1 MPFSPVVPP
10 PSPPLLLLFSLHT
23 SASIAS
29 SDAILKHFHMKP
41 PLGPDS
47 WTGPP
52 IYPSSIRI
60 PLVGKILFYDRNF
73 YYFVQPETGPLTVKF
88 FNVYTFILE
97 FARMVW
103 SDLAWVLVMI
113 TFVGAYMMFHT
124 GSFFLA
130 QLGMMQIL
138 FSFPLSYFVYRF
150 VFQVQYFSAF
160 NILIVFIVLGI
171 GADDLFV
178 LVDAYKQSEAAVK
191 ERAKR
196 EERVKAQ
203 QKEQGAAVPTSAA
216 NITAMERF
224 RAMWEPEATMESKND
239 VLKQR
244 MSYAYDRAMKSI
256 FNTSFTTAF
265 AFLANLASPLM
276 PTQAFGIWAAIVI
289 VMNYVIDI
297 TWTPAGIIIYHK
309 WFQCLPFC
317 GCCFCCSWPKAIA
330 CCPTNPP
337 LLSRM
342 NCCGKCLCSTF
353 PYYRCAAL
361 EGSDE
366 PIAMTSASCCQQPD
380 DSCPGAIGSCPE
392 EPFTWC
398 APQRDDDRGD
408 VASELAALEAGETG
422 EPPASGSDEDSA
434 VVTMLNPASLVARN
448 GSESES
454 NASNDS
460 AVAPQSMS
468 LVQLAFAKVYL
479 PLILNPWICTQNTAS
494 SAAAAAEEQEG
505 VVALAAP
512 DAEAAE
518 AKAAAPSKSKVP
530 CPPKYLKIVS
540 VICVLTLGT
549 YAAVAT
555 SYALQLSTPVDDER
569 WFPKGH
575 MLDTIFSEA
584 RDNYL
589 EASNDRYVSVNLVH
603 GVKSI
608 DRTKNP
614 SGKAFDSWNPSD
626 NRGTVEM
633 DGDFSLA
640 TRAAQDWVIGTCA
653 ALEQAPCSNNGCT
666 GGRLVVAATTKCLLR
681 DLRTWLQESHS
692 KNGIG
697 TDSEGNGYATTA
709 AIGGVVQS
717 GWVPGELPLG
727 DVELAQSLALYY
739 QKNRTAAREGLAGI
753 KDNRVIWLNVHV
765 TSTLEVFSIMNKNQ
779 GAHDAFEEFQV
790 SRTGSNAPAGLK
802 SMFHCARTWNR
813 LITQK
818 AYVEGMYASL
828 TLCFPVTF
836 GILLFATRNILLASY
851 GILSI
856 GCIVMS
862 VLGWCKL
869 VMGWCVIV
877 CSRAPPFPH
886 ARACSYHR
894 AHGCISTWRD

>member
-1 MPFSPVVPP
+1 M
-10 PSPPLLLLFSLHT
+10 
-23 SASIAS
+23 I
-29 SDAILKHFHMKP
+29 
-41 PLGPDS
+41 
-47 WTGPP
+47 
-52 IYPSSIRI
+52 
-60 PLVGKILFYDRNF
+60 GKLIFYDRNF
-73 YYFVQPETGPLTVKF
+73 YYFVQPETGPLAVKF

-178 LVDAYKQSEAAVK
+178 LVDAYKQSEAAVQA
-191 ERAKR
+191 RAKR
-196 EERVKAQ
+196 EASDRAR
-203 QKEQGAAVPTSAA
+203 QKERSGATRAA
-216 NITAMERF
+216 AARITAMERF
-224 RAMWEPEATMESKND
+224 RAMWEPDAMMESKND

-289 VMNYVIDI
+289 VMNYIIDI

-330 CCPTNPP
+330 CCPTTPP
-337 LLSRM
+337 MLTLM

-353 PYYRCAAL
+353 PFYRCAAI
-361 EGSDE
+361 EGSEE
-366 PIAMTSASCCQQPD
+366 PIAKTSASCCQQPD
-380 DSCPGAIGSCPE
+380 DSCPGEIGSCPE

-398 APQRDDDRGD
+398 APQHSFVCLFTSFLHILLFAHLFFCLLFRCASQRDGDSGD

-422 EPPASGSDEDSA
+422 EPSASGDDEDR
-434 VVTMLNPASLVARN
+434 VVDVTENPASLAARSARIASVDESSAAN
-448 GSESES
+448 GT
-454 NASNDS
+454 A
-460 AVAPQSMS
+460 AAAQSMS
-468 LVQLAFAKVYL
+468 PVQLAFAKVYL
-479 PLILNPWICTQNTAS
+479 PLILNPWICTPKAAS
-494 SAAAAAEEQEG
+494 SAAAAAEDPEG
-505 VVALAAP
+505 AVVLTTPREAEAP
-512 DAEAAE
+512 TAEAA
-518 AKAAAPSKSKVP
+518 AAPTKSKIP

-540 VICVLTLGT
+540 VICVVVLGT

-614 SGKAFDSWNPSD
+614 SGKSFDSWNPSD

-633 DGDFSLA
+633 DGGFSLA
-640 TRAAQDWVIGTCA
+640 TRSAQDWVIGTCDA
-653 ALEQAPCSNNGCT
+653 VEQAPCTNNGCT
-666 GGRLVVAATTKCLLR
+666 GGRLVVAATTKCVLR
-681 DLRTWLQESHS
+681 DLRTWLQESHT
-692 KNGIG
+692 KNGVG
-697 TDSEGNGYATTA
+697 VDSEGNGYATTA
-709 AIGGVVQS
+709 AVAGVVQS

-727 DVELAQSLALYY
+727 DTEIAQSLTLYY
-739 QKNRTAAREGLAGI
+739 AKNRTAAREGLAGV
-753 KDNRVIWLNVHV
+753 KDDKIIWLNVHV

-779 GAHDAFEEFQV
+779 GAHDAFEGEFFLIYRYIFTLRESCSQFDSLPLTSFSMHSKRSS
-790 SRTGSNAPAGLK
+790 SR
-802 SMFHCARTWNR
+802 ARGALPPVASTPCFTALGR
-813 LITQK
+813 GT
-818 AYVEGMYASL
+818 ASL
-828 TLCFPVTF
+828 RRRRT
-836 GILLFATRNILLASY
+836 SK
-851 GILSI
+851 
-856 GCIVMS
+856 GCTP
-862 VLGWCKL
+862 
-869 VMGWCVIV
+869 
-877 CSRAPPFPH
+877 A
-886 ARACSYHR
+886 
-894 AHGCISTWRD
+894 